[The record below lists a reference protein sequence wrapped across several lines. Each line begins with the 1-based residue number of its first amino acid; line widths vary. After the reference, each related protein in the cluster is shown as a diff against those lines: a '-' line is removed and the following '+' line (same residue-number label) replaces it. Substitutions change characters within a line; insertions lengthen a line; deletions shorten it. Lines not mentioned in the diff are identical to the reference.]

1 VSPTLDRLLRTIG
14 KVEVALPPLLRPPLG
29 TSVTLLALR
38 ASG

>member
-1 VSPTLDRLLRTIG
+1 VSPTLDRLLWTIG
-14 KVEVALPPLLRPPLG
+14 QVEVALPPLLRPPLG